1 MKTYQVILPMVFGAL
16 SLTAF
21 AADEGNNEFYG
32 KIEQFPTA
40 QNLNWVIGGKTFRAD
55 SRTKV
60 DSKGGHKFGVG
71 ACVKLKGDLDKDG
84 EFYVSEMEIKD
95 ESHCR
100 K

>member
-1 MKTYQVILPMVFGAL
+1 MNKVKIFLPLAFGAICMT
-16 SLTAF
+16 SF
-21 AADEGNNEFYG
+21 AADGGDTDFYG

-71 ACVKLKGDLDKDG
+71 ACVKLKGALDKDG

-95 ESHCR
+95 DSHCQ